1 MHVDDAIHS
10 RKSVRRFL
18 PDPVSRET
26 VTHILEVAGR
36 APSGSNIQPWKIH
49 VVSGSVRERLSGAI
63 LAAFDAGTGEHQPE
77 YHYYPQN
84 WFEPYLSRRRRC
96 GYGLY
101 ESLGIQRED
110 KQRRNKQARRNFLFF
125 DAPIGMI
132 VTIDRRLEAGSFM
145 DTGMLI
151 QSIMVAA
158 RGQGL
163 HTCAQAA
170 FTWYHEIIRAQLGLG
185 DNELVLCAIAL
196 GHEDTEAPENH
207 FITERETV
215 EAFATFH
222 GFEST

>member
-1 MHVDDAIHS
+1 MHVDDAIQS

-26 VTHILEVAGR
+26 VARILEVAAR
-36 APSGSNIQPWKIH
+36 APSGSNIQPWKVH
-49 VVSGSVRERLSGAI
+49 VVTGEVRRRLCDAI

-84 WFEPYLSRRRRC
+84 WFEPYVGRRRRC

-101 ESLGIQRED
+101 ETLGIQRED
-110 KQRRNKQARRNFLFF
+110 KQRRSDQARRNFLFF
-125 DAPIGMI
+125 DAPAGMI

-170 FTWYHEIIRAQLGLG
+170 FTWYHEIIREQLGL
-185 DNELVLCAIAL
+185 DVNELVLCAIAL

-207 FITERETV
+207 FITEREPV
-215 EAFATFH
+215 EAFATFR
-222 GFEST
+222 GF